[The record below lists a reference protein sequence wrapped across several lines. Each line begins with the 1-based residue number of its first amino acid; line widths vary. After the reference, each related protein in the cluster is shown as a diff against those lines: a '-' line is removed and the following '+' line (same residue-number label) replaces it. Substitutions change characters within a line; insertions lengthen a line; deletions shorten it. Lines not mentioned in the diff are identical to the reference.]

1 MRLPTQIGQ
10 IHILVWKNHTY
21 YAIFIYYFIPPHQI
35 RKNITNTRMIVSFS
49 VSNFRSFSSEQTL
62 SLVASNRLSA
72 SHHDHACSIPNA
84 KEKVLKTA
92 VLYGAN
98 GAGKSNLFKALRY
111 LETIAL
117 KPRKKNSG
125 MEREKFR
132 FGAEVDKLSVFD
144 LQFIAGNKMYRYGV
158 KVDDHRIVEEW
169 LCEVVSSKQNI
180 LYERI
185 TDEHGNVRVESC
197 KPFTKG
203 KLGALITVGG
213 PQNQSFLATIQAT
226 LESSDYASE
235 LTEVIN
241 WFDDNLTFIG
251 PDASFGSLGHL
262 LASDSAFLKFAGDFL
277 RSASTGVSQLQP
289 KKTEISEEE
298 LRNLLPNK
306 FVSKLLEDITEDK
319 DGIAVINL
327 EQGKEFL
334 IERSEEN
341 HFYRISIQAGHEH
354 KVGKVIPLDLSEE
367 SDGTRRLLNL
377 LPALHFMQTSNAV
390 FFVDEIDRSMHPIL
404 ARQFLEFFL
413 KSCQGGRHQ
422 IIITTHESNLLDL
435 DLLRRDEIWFAE
447 KDQNGASHLYSLADF
462 SVRTDQDI
470 RKRYLQGR
478 YGAIPFL
485 GDLNALLEKD
495 NLTQ

>member
-1 MRLPTQIGQ
+1 
-10 IHILVWKNHTY
+10 
-21 YAIFIYYFIPPHQI
+21 
-35 RKNITNTRMIVSFS
+35 MIVSFS
-49 VSNFRSFSSEQTL
+49 VSNFRSFSAEQTL
-62 SLVASNRLSA
+62 LLVASNRLSG
-72 SHHDHACSIPNA
+72 SHEDHACSIPGT

-111 LETIAL
+111 LKTIAL

-125 MEREKFR
+125 IEREKFR
-132 FGAEVDKLSVFD
+132 FGAEADEPSVFD
-144 LQFIAGNKMYRYGV
+144 LQFIADSKLYRYGV
-158 KVDDHRIVEEW
+158 KVDDHRIIEEW
-169 LCEVVSSKQNI
+169 LCEVVGSKQKI

-185 TDEHGNVRVESC
+185 TDEQGNVCVESGR
-197 KPFTKG
+197 TKFKRG

-226 LESSDYASE
+226 LDSSDYDSE

-241 WFDDNLTFIG
+241 WFDDNLIFIG
-251 PDASFGSLGHL
+251 PDTSFGSLGHL
-262 LASDSAFLKFAGDFL
+262 LASDSEFLTFAGDFL
-277 RSASTGVSQLQP
+277 RSASTGVSHLQP
-289 KKTEISEEE
+289 QKTEISEAE
-298 LRNLLPNK
+298 LRNLLPEK
-306 FVSKLLEDITEDK
+306 FVSKLLEDIAEDK
-319 DGIAVINL
+319 DGIAIISL
-327 EQGKEFL
+327 QQGNDLL

-341 HFYRISIQAGHEH
+341 HFYRLSIQAAHEH
-354 KVGKVIPLDLSEE
+354 QPGKVIPLDLSEE

-377 LPALHFMQTSNAV
+377 LPALHVLQRGSKV
-390 FFVDEIDRSMHPIL
+390 FFIDEIDRSMHPIL

-422 IIITTHESNLLDL
+422 IIITTHESTLLDL

-447 KDQNGASHLYSLADF
+447 KDQSGASHLYSLADF
-462 SVRTDQDI
+462 NVRTDQDI

-485 GDLNALLEKD
+485 GDLNALLENE
-495 NLTQ
+495 NLPQ